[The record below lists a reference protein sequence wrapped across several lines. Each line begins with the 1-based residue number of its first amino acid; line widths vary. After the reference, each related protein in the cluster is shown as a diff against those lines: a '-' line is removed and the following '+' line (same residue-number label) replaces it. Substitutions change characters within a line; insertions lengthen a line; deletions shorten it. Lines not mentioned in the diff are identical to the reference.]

1 MESNRLRD
9 RFRSLRDDFLDS
21 LSGLDRPHKLG
32 DIRALDNTLA
42 MLETTIEVFP
52 PLKAAIGGLRDVI
65 RNTVIS
71 KQNLREYKQIAS
83 ELQSHMDTLLG
94 CVRRTN
100 PTWMAHSIV
109 KISRQVTPSLSNKMM
124 LTDVSSAIEEE
135 TRSIKTQQGR
145 SGTSRIANALGDE
158 DRVLQS
164 YRRVESLFRQLQIVY
179 TQTSLLDKLLPASS
193 AWYDAA
199 LSAEAYR
206 GGCTPGTRRAIIKG
220 FMDWAN
226 KVDTFKLYWMS
237 GMPGTGKTTITY
249 TLCHMLEST
258 KQLGACFFCSRVSP
272 DCRDGNR
279 VFPTI
284 AYQLAEFS
292 NPYRNKVC
300 EVLSATHNI
309 AQRNINVQFE
319 NLILKPL
326 ISVKDALPADVI
338 VVIDA
343 LDECSSGEQILSL
356 LVKNASKL
364 PIKFIVASRPEP
376 NITQQMEKL
385 WSIPVHQAVYLHEIE
400 KSLVQADITIYLQQ
414 ALEELDIPPD
424 SQDIERLSAYAGNLF
439 IIAATMVRY
448 IRGHGPVISAY
459 RCRQR
464 LETTLAMVKSG
475 TRDAE
480 QDGTT
485 DALYTSILEHVLEQG
500 GLAKDEAAEIYQ
512 VLWATLCMREPVSI
526 ETLSKVLGMNSPI
539 VTDAVNRLQSVLHLS
554 RTNGAV
560 SIFHVSFPDFMFSKE
575 RAGRFYCDK
584 SVHDDLLSRSCFNL
598 MHEQLRFNICNL
610 NSSYHS
616 DKSIET
622 LQGRLD
628 ASVTSELFYACRFWA
643 DHLQEV
649 PISKGV
655 VDAVKRFLYEHLLF
669 WIELVNLKGWVSN
682 ASGAVQQGIN
692 WLTYN
697 TATYTNMGIEPN
709 LADLQTAIRD
719 AQNFVISFSASPV
732 SQSTPHLYLS
742 LLPASS
748 KHSELLFHHRRRFHG
763 LPGSVAAHALD
774 SRGETGA
781 LAVWTVGYNVLRMAV
796 SSDGTR
802 LASSGYGGI
811 IQVWDIRLGE
821 VTFDLL
827 GGHAQSEFVGS
838 IEFSS
843 NGAQLASGSSN
854 GTICI
859 WDVAGGGAL
868 ISTIHEHTDQINRL
882 FFSPI
887 NKLLASAS
895 NDGSICLWN
904 LHEGEQPSLHLRF
917 YGNDYWD
924 ISFSTDGLQLASGGS
939 NCLIY
944 IRSTKTGSLLVGPLA
959 GHEAPIGCVR
969 FSPNGSYLVS
979 SAMDRTVRVWGTQDG
994 TLLAGPFPVDAS
1006 VYSSRFISLS
1016 LDPQGSSL
1024 AYSTTDAKIQIIGTR
1039 SGTLISGPFSGHTAD
1054 VNSVHFLPNSTQ
1066 LISGSADG
1074 TIRIWDTRHNHIG
1087 PAFMYQGHT
1096 RVIYS
1101 VSFSPDGAQVVSG
1114 SDDRSICLW
1123 DAVSGALIRQIP
1135 YAHEDDILSVRFSPD
1150 GAKIA
1155 SASADKSIRIWN
1167 PHNGEIIG
1175 DPLTGHADAVA
1186 DIAFSPGGS
1195 QLVSGSDDWTMRVWE
1210 LHADEISSVSWIGHK
1225 DSIVS
1230 VSFSPYGV
1238 RVVSGSNDQNVG
1250 LWDVQKQALIW
1261 MGSKHTSGVNAVQ
1274 FSPGGNLI
1282 ASGADDGTIVLWDVS
1297 TGTVI
1302 GEALSGHTK
1311 SIVSLSFSPDGKHIA
1326 SASLDHTIGLWDVD
1340 SRKLKS
1346 PPFEAHSGVY
1356 SVAFSPDGRYVISGL
1371 KDASIRKWDTTIT
1384 IDSTDDEAPLWVCR
1398 KDGWVT
1404 DQNSRLLV
1412 WLPHDLR
1419 GRLFLD
1425 PRNVLTILDGQ
1436 VIVPETC
1443 NTDEFY
1449 IGDKWQE
1456 CYLEKAM

>member
-9 RFRSLRDDFLDS
+9 RFRSLRNDFLDS

-135 TRSIKTQQGR
+135 TQSIKTQQGR

-158 DRVLQS
+158 DRILQS
-164 YRRVESLFRQLQIVY
+164 YRRVESLFRQLQIDISLSTWSSVHEHHM
-179 TQTSLLDKLLPASS
+179 TSLLDKLLPASS

-206 GGCTPGTRRAIIKG
+206 GG
-220 FMDWAN
+220 F
-226 KVDTFKLYWMS
+226 DTFKLYWMS

-539 VTDAVNRLQSVLHLS
+539 VTDAVNRLQ
-554 RTNGAV
+554 
-560 SIFHVSFPDFMFSKE
+560 
-575 RAGRFYCDK
+575 
-584 SVHDDLLSRSCFNL
+584 
-598 MHEQLRFNICNL
+598 
-610 NSSYHS
+610 
-616 DKSIET
+616 
-622 LQGRLD
+622 
-628 ASVTSELFYACRFWA
+628 LFYACRFWA

-821 VTFDLL
+821 
-827 GGHAQSEFVGS
+827 
-838 IEFSS
+838 
-843 NGAQLASGSSN
+843 LASGSSN

-924 ISFSTDGLQLASGGS
+924 ISFSTDGLQLASGGPIA
-939 NCLIY
+939 L
-944 IRSTKTGSLLVGPLA
+944 STY
-959 GHEAPIGCVR
+959 EAPR
-969 FSPNGSYLVS
+969 
-979 SAMDRTVRVWGTQDG
+979 
-994 TLLAGPFPVDAS
+994 PV
-1006 VYSSRFISLS
+1006 VYW
-1016 LDPQGSSL
+1016 
-1024 AYSTTDAKIQIIGTR
+1024 
-1039 SGTLISGPFSGHTAD
+1039 
-1054 VNSVHFLPNSTQ
+1054 SVH
-1066 LISGSADG
+1066 
-1074 TIRIWDTRHNHIG
+1074 
-1087 PAFMYQGHT
+1087 
-1096 RVIYS
+1096 
-1101 VSFSPDGAQVVSG
+1101 
-1114 SDDRSICLW
+1114 
-1123 DAVSGALIRQIP
+1123 
-1135 YAHEDDILSVRFSPD
+1135 
-1150 GAKIA
+1150 
-1155 SASADKSIRIWN
+1155 
-1167 PHNGEIIG
+1167 
-1175 DPLTGHADAVA
+1175 
-1186 DIAFSPGGS
+1186 
-1195 QLVSGSDDWTMRVWE
+1195 
-1210 LHADEISSVSWIGHK
+1210 
-1225 DSIVS
+1225 
-1230 VSFSPYGV
+1230 
-1238 RVVSGSNDQNVG
+1238 
-1250 LWDVQKQALIW
+1250 
-1261 MGSKHTSGVNAVQ
+1261 
-1274 FSPGGNLI
+1274 
-1282 ASGADDGTIVLWDVS
+1282 
-1297 TGTVI
+1297 
-1302 GEALSGHTK
+1302 
-1311 SIVSLSFSPDGKHIA
+1311 
-1326 SASLDHTIGLWDVD
+1326 
-1340 SRKLKS
+1340 
-1346 PPFEAHSGVY
+1346 
-1356 SVAFSPDGRYVISGL
+1356 
-1371 KDASIRKWDTTIT
+1371 
-1384 IDSTDDEAPLWVCR
+1384 
-1398 KDGWVT
+1398 
-1404 DQNSRLLV
+1404 
-1412 WLPHDLR
+1412 
-1419 GRLFLD
+1419 
-1425 PRNVLTILDGQ
+1425 
-1436 VIVPETC
+1436 
-1443 NTDEFY
+1443 
-1449 IGDKWQE
+1449 
-1456 CYLEKAM
+1456 

>member
-9 RFRSLRDDFLDS
+9 RFRSLRNDFLDS

-52 PLKAAIGGLRDVI
+52 PLKAAIVDIEAEPARVQTNRVGA
-65 RNTVIS
+65 TVTYGHLARMCPSDKPYLDALLKKKHNPS
-71 KQNLREYKQIAS
+71 KHNKVEVEQAGSQTHWVMKIEYCKVTAES
-83 ELQSHMDTLLG
+83 SHSF
-94 CVRRTN
+94 VN
-100 PTWMAHSIV
+100 F
-109 KISRQVTPSLSNKMM
+109 
-124 LTDVSSAIEEE
+124 SSVHEHHM
-135 TRSIKTQQGR
+135 
-145 SGTSRIANALGDE
+145 
-158 DRVLQS
+158 
-164 YRRVESLFRQLQIVY
+164 IVY

-376 NITQQMEKL
+376 NITQQMEKI

-480 QDGTT
+480 QDGTI

-500 GLAKDEAAEIYQ
+500 GLAKDKAAEIYQ
-512 VLWATLCMREPVSI
+512 ILWATLCMREPVSI

-554 RTNGAV
+554 RTTGAV

-616 DKSIET
+616 DRSVET

-655 VDAVKRFLYEHLLF
+655 VEAVKRFLYEHLLF

-682 ASGAVQQGIN
+682 ASSAVQQGIN

-732 SQSTPHLYLS
+732 SQTNY
-742 LLPASS
+742 
-748 KHSELLFHHRRRFHG
+748 F
-763 LPGSVAAHALD
+763 
-774 SRGETGA
+774 
-781 LAVWTVGYNVLRMAV
+781 
-796 SSDGTR
+796 
-802 LASSGYGGI
+802 
-811 IQVWDIRLGE
+811 
-821 VTFDLL
+821 
-827 GGHAQSEFVGS
+827 S
-838 IEFSS
+838 IT
-843 NGAQLASGSSN
+843 A
-854 GTICI
+854 
-859 WDVAGGGAL
+859 
-868 ISTIHEHTDQINRL
+868 
-882 FFSPI
+882 
-887 NKLLASAS
+887 
-895 NDGSICLWN
+895 
-904 LHEGEQPSLHLRF
+904 EG
-917 YGNDYWD
+917 
-924 ISFSTDGLQLASGGS
+924 STDFQ
-939 NCLIY
+939 
-944 IRSTKTGSLLVGPLA
+944 
-959 GHEAPIGCVR
+959 VR
-969 FSPNGSYLVS
+969 
-979 SAMDRTVRVWGTQDG
+979 
-994 TLLAGPFPVDAS
+994 
-1006 VYSSRFISLS
+1006 
-1016 LDPQGSSL
+1016 
-1024 AYSTTDAKIQIIGTR
+1024 
-1039 SGTLISGPFSGHTAD
+1039 
-1054 VNSVHFLPNSTQ
+1054 
-1066 LISGSADG
+1066 
-1074 TIRIWDTRHNHIG
+1074 
-1087 PAFMYQGHT
+1087 
-1096 RVIYS
+1096 
-1101 VSFSPDGAQVVSG
+1101 
-1114 SDDRSICLW
+1114 
-1123 DAVSGALIRQIP
+1123 
-1135 YAHEDDILSVRFSPD
+1135 
-1150 GAKIA
+1150 
-1155 SASADKSIRIWN
+1155 
-1167 PHNGEIIG
+1167 
-1175 DPLTGHADAVA
+1175 
-1186 DIAFSPGGS
+1186 
-1195 QLVSGSDDWTMRVWE
+1195 
-1210 LHADEISSVSWIGHK
+1210 
-1225 DSIVS
+1225 
-1230 VSFSPYGV
+1230 
-1238 RVVSGSNDQNVG
+1238 
-1250 LWDVQKQALIW
+1250 
-1261 MGSKHTSGVNAVQ
+1261 
-1274 FSPGGNLI
+1274 
-1282 ASGADDGTIVLWDVS
+1282 
-1297 TGTVI
+1297 
-1302 GEALSGHTK
+1302 
-1311 SIVSLSFSPDGKHIA
+1311 
-1326 SASLDHTIGLWDVD
+1326 
-1340 SRKLKS
+1340 
-1346 PPFEAHSGVY
+1346 
-1356 SVAFSPDGRYVISGL
+1356 
-1371 KDASIRKWDTTIT
+1371 
-1384 IDSTDDEAPLWVCR
+1384 
-1398 KDGWVT
+1398 
-1404 DQNSRLLV
+1404 
-1412 WLPHDLR
+1412 
-1419 GRLFLD
+1419 
-1425 PRNVLTILDGQ
+1425 
-1436 VIVPETC
+1436 
-1443 NTDEFY
+1443 
-1449 IGDKWQE
+1449 
-1456 CYLEKAM
+1456 